1 MIFHFIMDLGLVL
14 FAHGDGCLQPC
25 GQTSFFQREMV
36 MLPES
41 LDKTPLHEGLSNRDE
56 RDEGKEEGKRRG
68 AAIDCQGGAVEF
80 MFLSRP
86 LPLRR
91 AASPT
96 FLTLSHELGSPLL
109 GSGKWPPRSVGPNEK
124 ELQPRM
130 RSWQHQPGTS
140 RVGLNFA
147 GGLSKAKHQAPSAKY
162 QAPSSWACR
171 AAYTAIV
178 PFLAAH
184 TTAVRRGY
192 WTAASSR
199 GVDIRPSQRCG
210 ERLQA

>member
-1 MIFHFIMDLGLVL
+1 MDLSLVL
-14 FAHGDGCLQPC
+14 FAHGDGCLQPG
-25 GQTSFFQREMV
+25 GQTSFFQRKMA
-36 MLPES
+36 MLVPES
-41 LDKTPLHEGLSNRDE
+41 LDETPLHEGLSNRDE
-56 RDEGKEEGKRRG
+56 RDEGKEEGKSREV
-68 AAIDCQGGAVEF
+68 AIDCQGGAVDF
-80 MFLSRP
+80 MLLSRP
-86 LPLRR
+86 LPPRC

-96 FLTLSHELGSPLL
+96 FLTLTHELGLPLL

-124 ELQPRM
+124 RLQLRM

-147 GGLSKAKHQAPSAKY
+147 GGLSKAKQSTKQLGMP
-162 QAPSSWACR
+162 CR
-171 AAYTAIV
+171 LYGHC
-178 PFLAAH
+178 PLLAAH

-210 ERLQA
+210 ERLQS